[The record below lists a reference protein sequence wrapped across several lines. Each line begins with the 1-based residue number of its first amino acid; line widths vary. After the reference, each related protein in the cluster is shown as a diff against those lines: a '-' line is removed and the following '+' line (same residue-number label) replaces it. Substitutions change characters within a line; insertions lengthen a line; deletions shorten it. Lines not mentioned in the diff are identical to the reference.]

1 MPIAPYRRKFITED
15 TLGMKVHKILRA
27 DGSEVATIFAT
38 TVNTANAVVDE
49 LNNVCAPDGVLLPH
63 GPARTHSIFHWRIV
77 TRLRN
82 GVTHRIRT
90 RTSQYHLAVN
100 AILAMLTVEEL
111 DSVTLASGEF
121 GAWIEIWMQDLVDA
135 HGPYPYVFD
144 GRAAHAIMYSDAE
157 LEAARSSILNSA
169 EA

>member
-1 MPIAPYRRKFITED
+1 MPTVPYRRKFITED

-38 TVNTANAVVDE
+38 TVNTVNAVVDE
-49 LNNVCAPDGVLLPH
+49 LNSVCAPEGMLMPR
-63 GPARTHSIFHWRIV
+63 GPARTHEVFNWRIV
-77 TRLRN
+77 TRTRN
-82 GVTHRIRT
+82 GVTHTVRT
-90 RTSQYHLAVN
+90 RTGQYHLAVN
-100 AILAMLTVEEL
+100 AVLAMLTMDEL

-121 GAWIEIWMQDLVDA
+121 HAWIEIWVKALVDA

-144 GRAAHAIMYSDAE
+144 GRAAHAIIYSDAE
-157 LEAARSSILNSA
+157 LEAARSSILNAA